1 MAINSLQG
9 FGGFNSYKV
18 VDIPKVDI
26 EAVKKQEEE
35 KKASEA
41 VIPQSQAVAEA
52 KSEPQKPDNR
62 TRSAN
67 LEDVSLTF
75 NKGDDFSFLGSEF
88 KLEDLDMQKAISDMR
103 KDSILQDYQFFVGTS
118 EGIDNSGANPDGKV
132 FLKLN

>member
-41 VIPQSQAVAEA
+41 VIPQSQAVAEV